1 MARKVSKSTVK
12 IFDTDV
18 QIEEQY
24 YLGNKGLPT
33 AESKYEYTPEM
44 IEAMERCATDIKYFA
59 ENFFTIIT
67 PEGRQHIPLRDYQ
80 IRFLNTMVKKKRVI
94 MNTSRQIRK
103 NNDDDYFRVMAGP
116 V

>member
-18 QIEEQY
+18 MIEEQY

-44 IEAMERCATDIKYFA
+44 IEAMQKCASDIKYFA

-67 PEGRQHIPLRDYQ
+67 PEGRRHIPLREYQ
-80 IRFLNTMVKKKRVI
+80 IRFLNTMVAKKRVI

-103 NNDDDYFRVMAGP
+103 DHDDDYFCIVAGL